1 MRINQYD
8 EAWVTWWD
16 GESCTR
22 RGGGRGRLRAEPKA
36 DDPADNPR
44 WESRRARVQKDMTP
58 LAAEDRGSNPC
69 TAHLSLEL
77 EAAESLVRGRNQ
89 CAQGCG
95 VGFRKGLSG
104 SRAPVFNLGSPK
116 VILLWENGE

>member
-58 LAAEDRGSNPC
+58 LAAEDRGSIPC
-69 TAHLSLEL
+69 TAVSPGAGCCREL
-77 EAAESLVRGRNQ
+77 GEGKKSM
-89 CAQGCG
+89 CP
-95 VGFRKGLSG
+95 GLWSG
-104 SRAPVFNLGSPK
+104 
-116 VILLWENGE
+116 I